1 VFAEKETT
9 TIPAAESIKTRP
21 WAAGLSNGVN
31 MDFINREKELAFLE
45 EKWEE
50 KRPQFIVLWG
60 KRRVGKT
67 ELVKRFIKDKPHIY
81 FLSESTHEFE
91 QLKRISHAIGQFF
104 KEPLLET
111 RGFRG
116 WEESFKYLKDKNQRL
131 ILAIDEF
138 PYLIYSNPAIPSLFQ
153 KAWDEYWSKSN
164 IYLILLGS
172 SMAMMETEVLGYRSP
187 LYGRRTGQWRI
198 DPMGFE
204 SVGEFRKGKGVEDKL
219 LHFSVAGGVPAY
231 WLQFPPEKDFIKNL
245 RGHVLKKGQMLYEE
259 VEFILREE
267 LREPRYYFSLLQA
280 IAQGKQ
286 KLSEIVNATGISQPV
301 ANKYLSVLSDL
312 KIVMR
317 EVPLTEEK
325 PLKSKKGLYRIVDEF
340 FRFWF
345 KFVFPNRADIELDRI
360 DHVLDS
366 IQKELPQYIASVY
379 EKVAAETLWKFRDR
393 LFPFT
398 SVGRWW
404 DRNVEI
410 DIVAINREANEILF
424 GEVKWTEKPVGT
436 NILDELISKA
446 HRVQWGKKGRK
457 EFFCLF
463 SRSGFTPQVIKKAK
477 DKDIFLF
484 KGIQLLQVD

>member
-1 VFAEKETT
+1 MK
-9 TIPAAESIKTRP
+9 
-21 WAAGLSNGVN
+21 
-31 MDFINREKELAFLE
+31 FINREKELVFLE
-45 EKWEE
+45 EKWGE
-50 KRPQFIVLWG
+50 KKPQLIVIWG

-67 ELVKRFIKDKPHIY
+67 ELVKEFIKDKPHIY
-81 FLSESTHEFE
+81 FLSESTHEYE
-91 QLKRISHAIGQFF
+91 QLKRFSYAVGQFF
-104 KEPLLET
+104 NEPLLET
-111 RGFRG
+111 RGFGG

-131 ILAIDEF
+131 VLAIDEF
-138 PYLIYSNPAIPSLFQ
+138 PYLIQSNPAVPSLFQ
-153 KAWDEYWSKSN
+153 KAWDVYWSKSN

-172 SMAMMETEVLGYRSP
+172 SMAMMETEVLGYRAP

-198 DPMGFE
+198 DPMSFE
-204 SVGEFRKGKGVEDKL
+204 SAGEFRKGKRFEDKL
-219 LHFSVAGGVPAY
+219 LHYSVAGGVPAY
-231 WLQFPPEKDFIKNL
+231 WLQFSTEKDFTKNL
-245 RGHVLKKGQMLYEE
+245 RDHVLKKGQMLYEE

-317 EVPLTEEK
+317 EVPITEEK

-345 KFVFPNRADIELDRI
+345 KFVFPNRANIELDKV
-360 DHVLDS
+360 DHALHD

-379 EKVAAETLWKFRDR
+379 EKVAAETLWKFRDK

-404 DRNVEI
+404 DKNEEI
-410 DIVAINREANEILF
+410 DLVAINREQNEILF
-424 GEVKWTEKPVGT
+424 GEVKWTGKPVGT
-436 NILDELISKA
+436 NVLDELISKA
-446 HRVQWGKKGRK
+446 QRVQWGKKGRK

-463 SRSGFTPQVIKKAK
+463 SRSGFTTQIMKRAK
-477 DKDIFLF
+477 DEGIFLF
-484 KGIQLLQVD
+484 RGNELIEMDSY